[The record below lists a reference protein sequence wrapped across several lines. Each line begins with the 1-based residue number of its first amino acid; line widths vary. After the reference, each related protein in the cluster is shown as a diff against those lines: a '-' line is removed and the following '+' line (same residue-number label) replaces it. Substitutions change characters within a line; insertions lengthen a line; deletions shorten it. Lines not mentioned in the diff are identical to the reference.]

1 MNTGNED
8 KCIYCGSQK
17 DVKNCVCSNCRA
29 KITTV
34 RRFLKEARALRERLD
49 KLEAAELKE
58 RRLKDGR

>member
-1 MNTGNED
+1 MSTESEE

-34 RRFLKEARALRERLD
+34 RRFCKEARALRERLD
-49 KLEAAELKE
+49 KLAAKEIRE